1 MAAALRVDDG
11 ILRLDTHPAGAE
23 HVGGVEH
30 VVGAVLFDQFLDPGS
45 LEDAAAGSGHE
56 TQSLQFHVRQ
66 VAVDARP
73 GHAESVPGFAVEL
86 DEGTR
91 IRQALADA
99 AGITK
104 AQFHYYIT
112 SKEDLYREVLNYI
125 IAEWSDMFFASAHA
139 NDPAAI
145 ISDYLRMKIR
155 HSVEHPDMTRLFSL
169 EMARGGI
176 DLTDHW
182 GDILGSAG
190 KAIKMIGGWCEAG
203 LMKQVDPVL
212 FLMNMWAVSQYYAE
226 YEIQV
231 RGLLGVAEGEPL
243 DAERISRE
251 AIELFLARAGLSQS
265 DSEQHR

>member
-1 MAAALRVDDG
+1 MTTNHTSPAAER
-11 ILRLDTHPAGAE
+11 PE
-23 HVGGVEH
+23 
-30 VVGAVLFDQFLDPGS
+30 
-45 LEDAAAGSGHE
+45 AGSVVKRKRLAMFRTIREAAIREFGKNGL
-56 TQSLQFHVRQ
+56 S
-66 VAVDARP
+66 
-73 GHAESVPGFAVEL
+73 
-86 DEGTR
+86 GTST
-91 IRQALADA
+91 QALADA

-226 YEIQV
+226 YEIQA